1 MKDALGKEAD
11 VFLDSDDLTVRR
23 SIQLSRYNRF
33 HKPCASKINFMRFP
47 PRKMPVSKRSY
58 IHSNLRTNETGPSI
72 TSGTRQGY
80 GSIVGSS
87 NFCSKPGSLFRFRKQ
102 FAPRSHDLS
111 DFVMCF
117 TESCCSQTRSWRAHG
132 YSWKH
137 TRLFKM
143 RCPSSPSTSRGAD
156 MVSILARAFGFELDW
171 SAGKRL
177 ECGGIILFR
186 KKKQFK
192 LWTHHHK
199 NPCMTGHKTNY
210 FS

>member
-1 MKDALGKEAD
+1 MGGSSSKKKASDGEAASNGRSVAPVIPPRKSVGVKPTKGFLSHFKLECGADARLIQIEMKDTLGKEAD

-102 FAPRSHDLS
+102 FAPRSH
-111 DFVMCF
+111 
-117 TESCCSQTRSWRAHG
+117 
-132 YSWKH
+132 
-137 TRLFKM
+137 
-143 RCPSSPSTSRGAD
+143 
-156 MVSILARAFGFELDW
+156 VSL
-171 SAGKRL
+171 
-177 ECGGIILFR
+177 
-186 KKKQFK
+186 
-192 LWTHHHK
+192 
-199 NPCMTGHKTNY
+199 
-210 FS
+210 